1 MISFIL
7 FFEEYRGEYIS
18 ELEVLKYIF
27 EKSLNWENNK
37 FAKAKQA
44 NIGLLKTKKVMNQIS
59 KNFLYG
65 KIPIIKS
72 QEKIHNVLLEYD
84 KRKKEYRFQ
93 NQLFLNYNTLRKYY
107 TKIGKNSKSKR
118 YLENSTDFRKIYFEL
133 ILHRHKCFLDKN
145 LITL

>member
-44 NIGLLKTKKVMNQIS
+44 NIG
-59 KNFLYG
+59 
-65 KIPIIKS
+65 
-72 QEKIHNVLLEYD
+72 
-84 KRKKEYRFQ
+84 
-93 NQLFLNYNTLRKYY
+93 
-107 TKIGKNSKSKR
+107 
-118 YLENSTDFRKIYFEL
+118 
-133 ILHRHKCFLDKN
+133 
-145 LITL
+145 

>member
-1 MISFIL
+1 MIK
-7 FFEEYRGEYIS
+7 E
-18 ELEVLKYIF
+18 
-27 EKSLNWENNK
+27 
-37 FAKAKQA
+37 
-44 NIGLLKTKKVMNQIS
+44 
-59 KNFLYG
+59 
-65 KIPIIKS
+65 
-72 QEKIHNVLLEYD
+72 
-84 KRKKEYRFQ
+84 KKEYRFQ